1 MVGEW
6 EGGEVG
12 IKMSWLEKNR
22 KINNPGGEGGN
33 YSGLERNIIV
43 SLNLS
48 NNQSFPIFHAV
59 SNFVL
64 TLSVLLIFSV
74 DLIF

>member
-1 MVGEW
+1 MVGGW
-6 EGGEVG
+6 EGVG
-12 IKMSWLEKNR
+12 IKISWLEKNR
-22 KINNPGGEGGN
+22 KINNRGGGGGN
-33 YSGLERNIIV
+33 YSALESNIIL

-48 NNQSFPIFHAV
+48 NNQSFTIFHAV

>member
-1 MVGEW
+1 MVGGW
-6 EGGEVG
+6 EGVG
-12 IKMSWLEKNR
+12 IKIFWLEKNR
-22 KINNPGGEGGN
+22 KINNRGGGGGN
-33 YSGLERNIIV
+33 YSALESNIIL

-48 NNQSFPIFHAV
+48 NNQSFTIFHAV